1 MIIILHKLKK
11 FQFRSRIEHGLKKWK
26 MTEET
31 ENFHEDEKSPNNQ
44 GKD

>member
-1 MIIILHKLKK
+1 MIKK
-11 FQFRSRIEHGLKKWK
+11 FQSRSRIEYGLKKWK

-31 ENFHEDEKSPNNQ
+31 ENFHENEKSSNNQ